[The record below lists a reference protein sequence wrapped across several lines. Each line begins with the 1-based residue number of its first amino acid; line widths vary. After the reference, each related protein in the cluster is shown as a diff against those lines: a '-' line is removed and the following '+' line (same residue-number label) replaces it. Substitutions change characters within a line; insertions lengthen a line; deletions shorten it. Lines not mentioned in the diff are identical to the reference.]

1 VVAGNIGYRQ
11 PPVKAWQLGYG
22 GWDEDLIF
30 LGGRG
35 AGRKSN
41 PGGLLDR
48 SFICKLHYEHDKKV
62 MRDGEGAGYR
72 I

>member
-1 VVAGNIGYRQ
+1 VVTGNIGYRQ

-22 GWDEDLIF
+22 GWEEDLIF

-41 PGGLLDR
+41 PGGLLALTVA
-48 SFICKLHYEHDKKV
+48 CKIHYEHDRTVIVGGK
-62 MRDGEGAGYR
+62 R